1 LKFSLDVAHF
11 NSLVIIA
18 GLSGAGKSS
27 AMDLLGDSGY
37 YIVDNLPV
45 ALLEQFVG
53 YSKRAGSRFTN
64 TALLLDIDSRESRI
78 ELLPKLGRPEDRPN
92 NVKVVFLDADTRS
105 IVRRYSETRRPHPG
119 FDPVKDKTLSDTI
132 TRERQRLQPIKET
145 ANLLLD
151 TSTFTIHNLRRE
163 LREFLTTL
171 GAVPSRGMRVNFLS
185 FGVKHGAPI
194 DCDLIVDVRFL
205 KNPHFVEDLR
215 PKDGRDPPV
224 RDFVFSFPEAQEF
237 VTRYEA
243 LLNFLLPRYLQE
255 GKAYLNVGIGC
266 TGGQHRSVAIAE
278 ELATKI
284 TGSEYLVSVKHRDI

>member
-185 FGVKHGAPI
+185 FGFKHGAPI